1 MLEKDGIGKR
11 GERIKSRCSYAVR
24 CLEGKRKFSSSTE
37 TTIEAQEEDA
47 PSDDQSEPSLS
58 LETTED
64 QGFLENEADESHK
77 EPILQPSTQQEVKLR
92 TVGYTKPKNVVFD
105 IGMSS
110 LSPTSKEIE
119 EMVRQGHLPHPKE
132 FPCDI
137 DGKHFPSSILNAK
150 KLNGELTPRRWL
162 VFSPTKNA
170 LFCLPCIDCSLIP
183 SNIQLSQ
190 H

>member
-37 TTIEAQEEDA
+37 TTMEAQEEDA

-132 FPCDI
+132 FLCDI
-137 DGKHFPSSILNAK
+137 DGKHFPSSVLNAK
-150 KLNGELTPRRWL
+150 KVNANSLPEDGSFSVPPRTRYSACH
-162 VFSPTKNA
+162 V
-170 LFCLPCIDCSLIP
+170 DCSLMP

>member
-1 MLEKDGIGKR
+1 M
-11 GERIKSRCSYAVR
+11 
-24 CLEGKRKFSSSTE
+24 STE
-37 TTIEAQEEDA
+37 TTVEAHGKDA
-47 PSDDQSEPSLS
+47 PSGDQSEPSLS
-58 LETTED
+58 LESTED
-64 QGFLENEADESHK
+64 QGFLENEADESHE
-77 EPILQPSTQQEVKLR
+77 EPILQPSTQKEVRLR
-92 TVGYTKPKNVVFD
+92 TVGSTKPKNVGFD

-162 VFSPTKNA
+162 V
-170 LFCLPCIDCSLIP
+170 LMP